1 MRRAWIGLCV
11 LLLLGCQ
18 APAASSSQSVAA
30 PPPVAPQAAEPAAA
44 TDMTSVWGEVAKQ
57 CACHA
62 EREPLARVSSDF
74 QVAQLPVDFKV
85 ESAMGGWELFSVTFD
100 PARVSSDQV
109 AQIMKDAGALV
120 IPAPY

>member
-1 MRRAWIGLCV
+1 MRRACIGVC
-11 LLLLGCQ
+11 LLMLLGCQ
-18 APAASSSQSVAA
+18 APAASSIQSVAA
-30 PPPVAPQAAEPAAA
+30 PPQAAEPVAA
-44 TDMTSVWGEVAKQ
+44 TNMTSVWGEVAKQ

-85 ESAMGGWELFSVTFD
+85 ENAMGGWELFSVTFD